1 MKAGEGSHFQK
12 KKKKANV
19 QWGIVGGVALQTD
32 PVM

>member
-1 MKAGEGSHFQK
+1 MKAGEGSHFQ